1 MRSGGWANSP
11 DVESHRRSLPEF
23 GPAGQGAGGGAGP
36 GSGAGG
42 WGVYW
47 LRSQP
52 PPTPPRPPSP
62 QNKSS
67 IWPLKAVQVSA
78 DCITLC
84 VIDDCLDSD
93 VPLLE
98 VSFGELRVE
107 QDLRKEEEGLEDPL
121 LVCTPAGPAPSVIG
135 GAEAGAGA
143 VAAAGA
149 TAAAGSG
156 RLSAILSADYYNRT
170 LSGWEP
176 VIEPWRFET
185 SWESTLTSELSPGRV
200 QVEVRALETLGVN
213 VTCALVELCQLVRH
227 NWAADYYGQWAGGE
241 AGQSPKGS
249 PAGHR
254 RRSPFVPYALRN
266 RTGHRLW
273 FTTLS
278 TTAHQAV
285 ESTAGWGG
293 PDDSWVCVR
302 ADETEPFSFGARRRA
317 RHHAT
322 ASASASASAERA
334 PALHLLAL
342 RLEGWAPPDPVCV
355 DRVGIYF
362 RHITHTKSGSTARIV
377 FEVSLEGSARK
388 LVTVR
393 SALVLVNRLPH
404 ALELRV
410 PRDHAHMQGSWT
422 GGGVRVA
429 VVGAGQSW
437 AAPVSARPAAL
448 WARPL
453 LHAPHAPHAP
463 HAERGPALG
472 PPGPAPGPTP
482 APAAIDWRD
491 APHPAHAALLHYQ
504 CRAPPDYVYR
514 FCCSIVR
521 ERFPPDRGAPMAG
534 HTLTLVPALR
544 LDNLLPV
551 EMHYRCGPAAAS
563 ASATAPA
570 PAAMGALAAG
580 QTRPFHEV
588 NVEEGVE
595 ISVRVEGFGWSSALL
610 VGGGGGAGTGGSGG
624 GSFTARLKLRDT
636 RARRLYLTA
645 RVNISNTDAITV
657 SVLAAYWLVNRSGLP
672 LVAGAGVAAGGG
684 AGAGAGAES
693 GEAAG
698 QGAEHEVA
706 RVVQPL
712 LFSFTGA
719 DQAPTLSVRL
729 GHQRAPTAQWCS
741 PFGLGPGI
749 TVKRLT
755 CRGAGAGAGAEPGS
769 ESGEEREYWI
779 GVEVRA
785 GRGRRRDT
793 NIVTFTPRYQLHNN
807 TPFTLQFAQKCTA
820 TTVSDPGAT
829 ATHVVAVAGCFLPWH
844 WPRPDRPRLLCVR
857 VLSSASS
864 SASASASAISSAS
877 TPTPLTAWSGGARVD
892 APRTTHFACREVA
905 GGASG
910 TAGSGGGYVVLRVEV
925 VGRGA
930 SLYVLVS
937 GADAAPPPLLIH
949 NHSPVSIMYHQAG
962 CSEESVVGSH
972 GTSRWALPEP
982 EGARAVVLRAPG
994 GTRACV
1000 QLADPAPPAQAAP
1013 ATLHY
1018 QNFVLVAFTPN
1029 AHTDANGAM
1038 ADDEDVLVLEVPLGS
1053 TKVILGKKR
1062 YGDRSQLWRRGPGQ
1076 QLVHE
1081 GSSPPQPTDAQLND
1095 DNTLSPHAMVL
1106 DIEEAAPRPGVASRL
1121 VVRRADGRR
1130 ASTQAWRLTRARRM
1144 QCAHRNLCVRPAPPA
1159 GLVPGNRAVLALA
1172 VADRERGARTQ
1183 LVSWPTLRPGSG
1195 RLAVSLHAQG
1205 PTRVISVRDAEAPEL
1220 NWIEKDEEE
1229 EEVETRRG
1237 RREWEVVVS
1246 LGGLGLSLV
1255 ARAPHAEL
1263 LHCVL
1268 AGLSLRAALADHCA
1282 LALTVRHMQ
1291 WDNQLLG
1298 TSSPV
1303 LLYCLP
1309 DRGGGAGSGG
1319 ESLPA
1324 LHMSLEV
1331 ERTRHRRYN
1340 AVFFKHLVVVL
1351 RPLAVRLEERL
1362 ILLLWLWASGGAEG
1376 QEGEGDEGA
1385 DEAEGAA
1392 RRSLSDLTALAAT
1405 RYYFGLIKVMPSQI
1419 RLSMT
1424 TASKL
1429 EGELSALKRRL
1440 GLTLIRFEDAAVELE
1455 PFVRAHAFEPAPQLA
1470 AQLLA
1475 HFKDEL
1481 KWQAAKI
1488 LGSVDFLGNPLGFV
1502 ADVSE
1507 GVTGLLLEGNV
1518 AALLQNVTH
1527 GLSNSAAKVTESLGD
1542 GLERVVSDEAH
1553 EETRRRIRSAA
1564 PGAHLAAGF
1573 RGLGLGILGGVTS
1586 LVKHSYEGA
1595 AAEGLPG
1602 FLAGV
1607 GKGLV
1612 GTVTKPVIGVLDLA
1626 AETASALRDTSRRSD
1641 KWVPGRVRPPRVA
1654 GGAGG
1659 LLPRY
1664 SASAADGL
1672 QLLHALAGG
1681 RELFLAYRPVRDQPH
1696 DIRALL
1702 SDACLRIL
1710 TCKHAAPA
1718 PAPAPHVVM
1727 ETPLSN
1733 LVSCSTVSID
1743 GAHYVELCV
1752 RGGGASGG
1760 SGGGSAGAGAGG
1772 GGGGGGGISE
1782 GVRRPRVQCDSAE
1795 LCAWV
1800 ATHAALAQRL
1810 HKEYAHTLHPH
1821 PDLA

>member
-1 MRSGGWANSP
+1 M
-11 DVESHRRSLPEF
+11 
-23 GPAGQGAGGGAGP
+23 
-36 GSGAGG
+36 
-42 WGVYW
+42 
-47 LRSQP
+47 
-52 PPTPPRPPSP
+52 
-62 QNKSS
+62 
-67 IWPLKAVQVSA
+67 
-78 DCITLC
+78 
-84 VIDDCLDSD
+84 
-93 VPLLE
+93 
-98 VSFGELRVE
+98 
-107 QDLRKEEEGLEDPL
+107 
-121 LVCTPAGPAPSVIG
+121 
-135 GAEAGAGA
+135 
-143 VAAAGA
+143 
-149 TAAAGSG
+149 
-156 RLSAILSADYYNRT
+156 
-170 LSGWEP
+170 
-176 VIEPWRFET
+176 
-185 SWESTLTSELSPGRV
+185 
-200 QVEVRALETLGVN
+200 
-213 VTCALVELCQLVRH
+213 
-227 NWAADYYGQWAGGE
+227 
-241 AGQSPKGS
+241 
-249 PAGHR
+249 
-254 RRSPFVPYALRN
+254 
-266 RTGHRLW
+266 
-273 FTTLS
+273 
-278 TTAHQAV
+278 
-285 ESTAGWGG
+285 
-293 PDDSWVCVR
+293 
-302 ADETEPFSFGARRRA
+302 AR
-317 RHHAT
+317 
-322 ASASASASAERA
+322 
-334 PALHLLAL
+334 
-342 RLEGWAPPDPVCV
+342 
-355 DRVGIYF
+355 DR
-362 RHITHTKSGSTARIV
+362 
-377 FEVSLEGSARK
+377 
-388 LVTVR
+388 
-393 SALVLVNRLPH
+393 
-404 ALELRV
+404 
-410 PRDHAHMQGSWT
+410 Q
-422 GGGVRVA
+422 
-429 VVGAGQSW
+429 
-437 AAPVSARPAAL
+437 
-448 WARPL
+448 
-453 LHAPHAPHAP
+453 
-463 HAERGPALG
+463 
-472 PPGPAPGPTP
+472 
-482 APAAIDWRD
+482 
-491 APHPAHAALLHYQ
+491 
-504 CRAPPDYVYR
+504 
-514 FCCSIVR
+514 
-521 ERFPPDRGAPMAG
+521 
-534 HTLTLVPALR
+534 
-544 LDNLLPV
+544 
-551 EMHYRCGPAAAS
+551 
-563 ASATAPA
+563 
-570 PAAMGALAAG
+570 
-580 QTRPFHEV
+580 
-588 NVEEGVE
+588 
-595 ISVRVEGFGWSSALL
+595 
-610 VGGGGGAGTGGSGG
+610 
-624 GSFTARLKLRDT
+624 
-636 RARRLYLTA
+636 
-645 RVNISNTDAITV
+645 V

-684 AGAGAGAES
+684 AGAGAGAEG

-769 ESGEEREYWI
+769 EPGEEREYWI
-779 GVEVRA
+779 GV
-785 GRGRRRDT
+785 
-793 NIVTFTPRYQLHNN
+793 FL
-807 TPFTLQFAQKCTA
+807 
-820 TTVSDPGAT
+820 SDPGAT

-864 SASASASAISSAS
+864 SASASASASAISSAS

-1095 DNTLSPHAMVL
+1095 DNTLSPHAMVDYQKVL
-1106 DIEEAAPRPGVASRL
+1106 DTSRTNASEAGGSKSSELNRNEPKKLTVPIASL
-1121 VVRRADGRR
+1121 DHDLN
-1130 ASTQAWRLTRARRM
+1130 SDEL
-1144 QCAHRNLCVRPAPPA
+1144 LF
-1159 GLVPGNRAVLALA
+1159 A
-1172 VADRERGARTQ
+1172 VA
-1183 LVSWPTLRPGSG
+1183 LSG
-1195 RLAVSLHAQG
+1195 
-1205 PTRVISVRDAEAPEL
+1205 
-1220 NWIEKDEEE
+1220 
-1229 EEVETRRG
+1229 
-1237 RREWEVVVS
+1237 
-1246 LGGLGLSLV
+1246 
-1255 ARAPHAEL
+1255 L
-1263 LHCVL
+1263 LEFHW
-1268 AGLSLRAALADHCA
+1268 H
-1282 LALTVRHMQ
+1282 
-1291 WDNQLLG
+1291 
-1298 TSSPV
+1298 
-1303 LLYCLP
+1303 
-1309 DRGGGAGSGG
+1309 
-1319 ESLPA
+1319 
-1324 LHMSLEV
+1324 
-1331 ERTRHRRYN
+1331 
-1340 AVFFKHLVVVL
+1340 
-1351 RPLAVRLEERL
+1351 RL

-1718 PAPAPHVVM
+1718 PAPAPAPHVVM
-1727 ETPLSN
+1727 ETPLRS
-1733 LVSCSTVSID
+1733 VTPAAAARAGSCLPPR
-1743 GAHYVELCV
+1743 ARPAARHP
-1752 RGGGASGG
+1752 RA
-1760 SGGGSAGAGAGG
+1760 A
-1772 GGGGGGGISE
+1772 
-1782 GVRRPRVQCDSAE
+1782 VRRLPAHPHLQARRARARARAARRHGDAAQPLHALVPAYRPVRDQPHDIRALLSDAC
-1795 LCAWV
+1795 LRILTCK
-1800 ATHAALAQRL
+1800 HAAPAPAPAPHVVMETPLRSVTPAAAARAGSCLPPRARPAARHPRAAVRRL
-1810 HKEYAHTLHPH
+1810 PAHPH
-1821 PDLA
+1821 LQARRARARARAARRHGDAAQVGDPRSRCTRWFLPTAPCATSRTTSARCCPTPACASSPASTPRPRPRPRRTSSWRRRSGR